1 MFDIVQGK
9 TVAWVKLEEEEVQ
22 TAVGELRKK
31 EGVGGRGK
39 VASATQCIVSHWGSS
54 VFPYSRINWWTN
66 GEQCLLLKLC
76 SSEP

>member
-31 EGVGGRGK
+31 RGWEGGRGK
-39 VASATQCIVSHWGSS
+39 VASATQCIVSLG
-54 VFPYSRINWWTN
+54 FI
-66 GEQCLLLKLC
+66 CL
-76 SSEP
+76 SIF